1 MRNILEKTSTFLGYP
16 HWEDLLENSEENAM
30 KQLSKRIINLSS
42 HSAHSGE
49 EITDIE
55 ESDKLK
61 LRELVT
67 YLIDNYGFKI

>member
-1 MRNILEKTSTFLGYP
+1 
-16 HWEDLLENSEENAM
+16 M